1 MEADKE
7 KYLTQ
12 SAYTRREAGELSPNH
27 EDFIEMICRMGDMPV
42 RIKNLSQWLG
52 VSPSVA
58 SRSASALRDLGY
70 CTFEKYG
77 FVTLTDKGRKTGRYL
92 IRRHR
97 AVERLLTLICGEAE
111 LAEVEKTEHYLS
123 EATVE
128 KIERFLDGREA

>member
-52 VSPSVA
+52 GVPVGGIEMRVRTA
-58 SRSASALRDLGY
+58 RSG
-70 CTFEKYG
+70 
-77 FVTLTDKGRKTGRYL
+77 
-92 IRRHR
+92 
-97 AVERLLTLICGEAE
+97 LLHL
-111 LAEVEKTEHYLS
+111 
-123 EATVE
+123 
-128 KIERFLDGREA
+128 

>member
-92 IRRHR
+92 TAAI
-97 AVERLLTLICGEAE
+97 
-111 LAEVEKTEHYLS
+111 
-123 EATVE
+123 
-128 KIERFLDGREA
+128 GRWSGCSRSSAAKRSLRKWKRPSII

>member
-77 FVTLTDKGRKTGRYL
+77 FVTLTDKGPENGQVPHRPPSGGGAAAHAHLRAKRSLRKWKRPS
-92 IRRHR
+92 I
-97 AVERLLTLICGEAE
+97 I
-111 LAEVEKTEHYLS
+111 
-123 EATVE
+123 
-128 KIERFLDGREA
+128 